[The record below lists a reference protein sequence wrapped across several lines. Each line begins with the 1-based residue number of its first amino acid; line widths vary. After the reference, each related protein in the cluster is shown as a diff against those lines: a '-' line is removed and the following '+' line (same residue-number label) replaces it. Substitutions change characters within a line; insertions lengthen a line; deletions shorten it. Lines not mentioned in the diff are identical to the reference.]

1 MNKWL
6 IKLPL
11 HKKAKKTTGQRKPTL
26 LRFGTQEQIIFAKR
40 LGMILR
46 SGMPIMQ
53 GLHMLLGQA
62 SSRSA
67 SYVFNSLATHVSEGQ
82 SLSSGLG
89 KFQNIFGDFCINI
102 IKVGETSGT
111 LHENLEYLAE
121 ELKKKQALKKKVIGA
136 LVYPAVIVL
145 ATVGISLVLT
155 VYIFPKIAPIFQ
167 SFKTELPIT
176 TRMLIGISSFL
187 LSKGGW
193 LILGVLAV
201 TISYFLL
208 LRLKLIHY
216 FFDQILLRLPL
227 FGKLSQYY
235 NLSNIART
243 LGLLLK
249 SDVRIVESFSIVAH
263 GTKNLVY
270 REALLATALEIS
282 KGQKISLRL
291 SDKPRLFPPIFSQM
305 LAVGEAT
312 GNLSGSLM
320 YVSEMY
326 EEEINDLTKNL
337 TTMLE
342 PILMVVMGIVVGF
355 IAISIITPIYG
366 ITQQLTPYK

>member
-1 MNKWL
+1 
-6 IKLPL
+6 
-11 HKKAKKTTGQRKPTL
+11 
-26 LRFGTQEQIIFAKR
+26 
-40 LGMILR
+40 
-46 SGMPIMQ
+46 
-53 GLHMLLGQA
+53 
-62 SSRSA
+62 
-67 SYVFNSLATHVSEGQ
+67 
-82 SLSSGLG
+82 
-89 KFQNIFGDFCINI
+89 
-102 IKVGETSGT
+102 
-111 LHENLEYLAE
+111 
-121 ELKKKQALKKKVIGA
+121 
-136 LVYPAVIVL
+136 
-145 ATVGISLVLT
+145 
-155 VYIFPKIAPIFQ
+155 
-167 SFKTELPIT
+167 
-176 TRMLIGISSFL
+176 
-187 LSKGGW
+187 

-282 KGQKISLRL
+282 KGQKVSLRL